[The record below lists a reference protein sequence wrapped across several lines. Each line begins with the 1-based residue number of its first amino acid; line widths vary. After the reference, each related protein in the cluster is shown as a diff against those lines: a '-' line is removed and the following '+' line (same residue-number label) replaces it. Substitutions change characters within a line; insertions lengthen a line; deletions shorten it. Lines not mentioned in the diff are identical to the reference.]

1 MSCRPLKKFRILDL
15 TNVLSGPFC
24 CHLLAHLGAD
34 IVKVEVPG
42 SGDLARQLGADPDL
56 SKKKMGVSFLAQN
69 AGKKSLTLNLK
80 SVEGKSIFKKLVET
94 ADVLVENFRPGVM
107 DRLGLGF
114 EVLKQ
119 INCSLI
125 YCAISGFGSTGDLRD
140 KPAYDQIIQ
149 GMSGVMS
156 ITGDC
161 DSAPLRVGYPVAD
174 SIGGLSAALA
184 VTSLLAGRNG
194 ELKEA
199 AFVDVSMLAATM
211 STMGWVVSNYL
222 IAGKE
227 PQPMG
232 NDNFTAS
239 PSGTFRTGE
248 GLINIAANKQEQF
261 EALCRVVGLE
271 QLIEDERFYDRLARL
286 ENREVL
292 KQLLE
297 KALSGRSAR
306 EWEKD
311 FSAASIPAG
320 LVLTVPEALNNRQW
334 DSNEMIGRFSDLPD
348 IGDIAIFRPGFRV
361 DGRPLEVADPPPK
374 LGEHTEQIL
383 GELGFSH
390 DDIQNLHSKGV
401 I

>member
-239 PSGTFRTGE
+239 PSGTFRTEE

-361 DGRPLEVADPPPK
+361 NGRPLEVADPPPK